1 MDVTSDEIR
10 SSRFQ
15 GTRHVYD
22 RREVDA
28 FLHRTAATLEV
39 YERKLAVTQAHVESL
54 EKALDLAHGRAR
66 SVRSRETRIADL
78 ESALAAAQ
86 HNYESAMAML
96 EAQADA
102 PQTPDVDDHELV
114 LAARVRVEEILR
126 DAMQEVER
134 TRAESEQINEAAVD
148 SARKEADEL
157 LKAASLEHAA
167 MLEEVARARRDA
179 KVALEAELDAKRS
192 AALTELEAERV
203 RLAGDTAAAEAGLEA
218 RIAKVERK
226 AAKSAEKARKQL
238 QAAEDRAAEAEADRT
253 RLLEEIER
261 AAAAAEAERKVFME
275 DAERMFEEA
284 VARAEAE
291 RDTAMARPAED
302 VAEDVSVEVVQ
313 LRRQVAQLRTALAGV
328 QKRFSDISDV
338 SIEELELSAML
349 AGLEAGDGDVIDL
362 TTGATEGSTD
372 DAGPIDAPDSSVT
385 VKSRWADME
394 PMHAAPRGE
403 LETSGGESGA
413 TAAPGGPTW
422 RDAVGATR
430 RAERADEAETGETAV
445 IGFYERR
452 LAGLRARLKD
462 AAPPDV

>member
-28 FLHRTAATLEV
+28 FLYRTAATLEV

-102 PQTPDVDDHELV
+102 AQIPDVDDHELV

-126 DAMQEVER
+126 DAMHEAER
-134 TRAESEQINEAAVD
+134 TRAESEQNNQATAEAA
-148 SARKEADEL
+148 RQEGDEL
-157 LKAASLEHAA
+157 LNAASLEHAA

-179 KVALEAELDAKRS
+179 KAALEAELDAKRS

-226 AAKSAEKARKQL
+226 AAKSVEKAHKRL
-238 QAAEDRAAEAEADRT
+238 QATEDRAAKAEADRT
-253 RLLEEIER
+253 RLLQEIER

-284 VARAEAE
+284 VARAEADRE
-291 RDTAMARPAED
+291 TAVAQPSVDTVEAASA
-302 VAEDVSVEVVQ
+302 EVVQ

-328 QKRFSDISDV
+328 QRRFSDISDV

-362 TTGATEGSTD
+362 TTGATEGIAE
-372 DAGPIDAPDSSVT
+372 DAGPIDSPDPSVT
-385 VKSRWADME
+385 VKSRWVDVQ
-394 PMHAAPRGE
+394 PMHAAPRADFA
-403 LETSGGESGA
+403 TSGGEPVDSAG
-413 TAAPGGPTW
+413 PSGPTW
-422 RDAVGATR
+422 RDAVDARR
-430 RAERADEAETGETAV
+430 RAEPVYEAETDEAAV

-462 AAPPDV
+462 AAHPDG